1 MCEEAGNSPR
11 IACELNTLIPE
22 QVFRENIRNSKKN
35 EYEKSLSGTIKFFPH
50 RYLRQKREPET
61 PRSQEAIKNVTT
73 NAIGV
78 AQATNPLIT
87 VATYVAVFLT
97 VVPIGLFGFV
107 QVLRA
112 QPSTARTTVL
122 TAEADETAAEL
133 TAAERRA
140 QRKAAREA
148 KNKTAVTEPEVTV
161 EIATPN
167 TGFNGNGMQNA
178 DFGTMPTPFAGGFG
192 MMPMPPFGGFP
203 GFGTMPQTDTEG
215 FNGFGTIPQTDT
227 EAINGFGAMQNPDE
241 NTFNGFGAG
250 MGYI

>member
-1 MCEEAGNSPR
+1 MLVRHNKTFSR
-11 IACELNTLIPE
+11 NVIWN
-22 QVFRENIRNSKKN
+22 RSENKK
-35 EYEKSLSGTIKFFPH
+35 TA
-50 RYLRQKREPET
+50 
-61 PRSQEAIKNVTT
+61 RSQEATKNVTT
-73 NAIGV
+73 NAFGV

-112 QPSTARTTVL
+112 QPSVARTTVL
-122 TAEADETAAEL
+122 TAEADEAATEL

-148 KNKTAVTEPEVTV
+148 REAKTETIAAEPEATV
-161 EIATPN
+161 EVVNP
-167 TGFNGNGMQNA
+167 GFNGFDMQNA

-192 MMPMPPFGGFP
+192 MMAMPPFGGFP
-203 GFGTMPQTDTEG
+203 GFGAMPTTTANGFPDFGAMPTTAAEG
-215 FNGFGTIPQTDT
+215 FNGFGATLD
-227 EAINGFGAMQNPDE
+227 AGE

-250 MGYI
+250 LGNF

>member
-1 MCEEAGNSPR
+1 M
-11 IACELNTLIPE
+11 
-22 QVFRENIRNSKKN
+22 
-35 EYEKSLSGTIKFFPH
+35 
-50 RYLRQKREPET
+50 RQKREPKT
-61 PRSQEAIKNVTT
+61 PRGQEAVKNVTT

-112 QPSTARTTVL
+112 QPRAAGTTIL
-122 TAEADETAAEL
+122 TAEAVEPATEL

-140 QRKAAREA
+140 QRRAAREA
-148 KNKTAVTEPEVTV
+148 KNKTTVAEPEVTV
-161 EIATPN
+161 EVVA

-203 GFGTMPQTDTEG
+203 GFGTIPQTDTEG
-215 FNGFGTIPQTDT
+215 FNGFGTVPN
-227 EAINGFGAMQNPDE
+227 ADE

-250 MGYI
+250 FGNF